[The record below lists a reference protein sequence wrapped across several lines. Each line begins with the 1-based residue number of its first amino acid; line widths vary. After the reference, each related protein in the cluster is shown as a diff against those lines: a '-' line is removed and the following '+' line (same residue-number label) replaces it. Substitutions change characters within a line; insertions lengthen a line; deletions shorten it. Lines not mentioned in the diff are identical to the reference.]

1 MIFKNFDNPIENA
14 SEDKLGFNKIAEKFA
29 NSLLNS
35 QKNSDKKSFCI
46 SIEGEWGSGKT
57 SLINLIKKQ
66 LNDKVILVN
75 FNPWMVTSFEQL
87 VNYFLS
93 ELIKEI
99 KHSSF
104 EIKLKED
111 IFKDLKKFAS
121 ILTPDELEVGNDFLG
136 KLKYKPKETFFSD
149 EKESLYKLKIKI
161 NDYLKNIEPRIIII
175 VDDIDRLTDKETE
188 TFFRLIKGLADF
200 NNITYLLLY
209 DKQIVSKSLKV
220 YKQSDGEKYLDKI
233 VQYSLSIPK
242 VYNTTLNKF
251 LFDELNNILKDNDV
265 EQINQQKWERVIP
278 LLGNYIK
285 NIRDINRVV
294 SVISFEYPQI
304 YQDVSFVDFFLISL
318 IKVQKIELYN
328 LIKDKKGNIFGEY
341 NFGDSE
347 EIRKEKSLKY
357 FQENLIKFQ
366 DYKSLLEIMFPIIDP
381 MSDYYH
387 YKHHIEKPIS
397 SSQYIENYFSF
408 SVSEQAISHNKYN
421 QLLTLLVK
429 NDFEDFKKAILEV
442 NTREQTILFINMF
455 EDISLSDINDEDML
469 KNIIYNLLLISTMLD
484 EGKDIVDFSPMVY
497 YQLLAFKVFEKST
510 NKDNLLNI
518 IYFEKNRN
526 IPYRTQI
533 DFYFKIKE
541 HNSRTIHK
549 LDISRRICVKVY
561 RQLQSVL
568 ENITIKKLLEDKDEE
583 VFKKFTISTL
593 IYASDVIK
601 IDLKIISNEL
611 IQKIFKSKE
620 DFFEV
625 LSLFKYKQVTSS
637 WCGDMIRKDS
647 ISKLM
652 DTSKVEEFIEKLDRD
667 KLKNDEQYLIEV
679 WNRKDFFN

>member
-1 MIFKNFDNPIENA
+1 MIFKNFDNPIENV

-35 QKNSDKKSFCI
+35 QENSDKKSFCI

-75 FNPWMVTSFEQL
+75 FNPWMVISFEQL

-99 KHSSF
+99 KYSSF

-209 DKQIVSKSLKV
+209 DKQIVSQSLKV

-251 LFDELNNILKDNDV
+251 LFDELDNILKDNSV
-265 EQINQQKWERVIP
+265 EQINQEKWGRVVP

-294 SVISFEYPQI
+294 SVISFEYPHI

-341 NFGDSE
+341 AFGDSK

-366 DYKSLLEIMFPIIDP
+366 DYKPLLEIMFPIIDP

-387 YKHHIEKPIS
+387 YKHHREKPIS

-408 SVSEQAISHNKYN
+408 SVSEQAISYVKYN
-421 QLLTLLVK
+421 QLLNLLVK

-469 KNIIYNLLLISTMLD
+469 KNIIYNILLISTMIDNSQKIL
-484 EGKDIVDFSPMVY
+484 DFSPMVY
-497 YQLLAFKVFEKST
+497 YHSLAFKVFVKST
-510 NKDNLLNI
+510 NKDDLLKS
-518 IYFEKNRN
+518 IYCETDND
-526 IPYRTQI
+526 IPYKTRI
-533 DFYFKIKE
+533 DFLFKIKE
-541 HNSRTIHK
+541 YNSKNIPQ
-549 LDISRRICVKVY
+549 LDISRQICVKVY
-561 RQLQSVL
+561 KRLKSVL
-568 ENITIKKLLEDKDEE
+568 ESITIKKLLEDKDEE
-583 VFKKFTISTL
+583 VFKEFTISTL
-593 IYASDVIK
+593 IYARSLIK
-601 IDLKIISNEL
+601 IDLERISNEL
-611 IQKIFKSKE
+611 NQKIFKSEK

-625 LSLFKYKQVTSS
+625 LNLFKYKQITSS

-647 ISKLM
+647 ISKLI
-652 DTSKVEEFIEKLDRD
+652 DILKIEEYIEKLDKN